1 MRVAALNRKK
11 PGINETTAEK
21 ARGAKGRCRRST
33 IPAHTVADDAQIL
46 RQKPNWGGAASS
58 YKGFCLRLF
67 VARPVQNGIPRTKL
81 RRMLG
86 FEGTLVEH
94 EMTKHIVQLP
104 NPGESLPGRKRTGG
118 RR

>member
-33 IPAHTVADDAQIL
+33 IPAHTVADAAQTL